1 MRPVI
6 VHQGD
11 EAHGAE
17 LTARHGVSD
26 WPRVA
31 DPERKLYAAFGLG
44 KGGVTAV
51 AGPKSIARGIGVFFS
66 GHRVRKPVGDLF
78 QMPGVFV
85 LEGERIVA
93 EFRHRSVADRPDYLA
108 LARS

>member
-1 MRPVI
+1 MLPVI

-31 DPERKLYAAFGLG
+31 DPERKLYAAFGLEQ
-44 KGGVTAV
+44 GGVAAV
-51 AGPKSIARGIGVFFS
+51 VGPKSIARGIGAFFS
-66 GHRVRKPVGDLF
+66 GHRMRVPVGDIR

-85 LEGERIVA
+85 LEGDRIVA

-108 LARS
+108 LAQA